1 MTVLWLGSDPIPDQW
16 HSAPQSLVRAL
27 SPDDAHRALEQH
39 LPDVIVVGEAEW
51 AQEWVRVFPR
61 DTRPAIVALGFGART
76 IAALADDWMLPTQ
89 SSSELAE
96 RLRIASLRARHRRR
110 LARRAM
116 IDPLTSLP
124 NRRAAICGIL
134 RGAARAKRDGSALSL
149 VLIDLDDFKS
159 VNEQGGHEAGDR
171 VLRNVGAILGRI
183 VRTGELS
190 ARIGGDEF
198 AVVVVGRLAQ
208 AEATAQ
214 RVRAAL
220 RDSGISASVA
230 AGELEPR
237 EQLRALYR
245 RVDFLLKAKKDA
257 RRPMRNSGASRVL
270 RAGQPSANPNDTGT
284 MQGGASAAS
293 LER

>member
-16 HSAPQSLVRAL
+16 QSAQQSLVRVTSAE
-27 SPDDAHRALEQH
+27 DAHQALERH
-39 LPDVIVVGEAEW
+39 FPDIIVVGEAAW

-61 DTRPAIVALGFGART
+61 DTRPAIVALGFEARP
-76 IAALADDWMLPTQ
+76 IAALADDWMLPSQ
-89 SSSELAE
+89 SASELAE
-96 RLRIASLRARHRRR
+96 RLRIALLRARHRRR

-116 IDPLTSLP
+116 VDPLTNLP

-134 RGAARAKRDGSALSL
+134 RGAARARRDGSALSL

-159 VNEQGGHEAGDR
+159 VNERGGHEAGDR
-171 VLRNVGAILGRI
+171 VLRHVGAILSSI
-183 VRTGELS
+183 VRAGELS

-198 AVVVVGRLAQ
+198 AVVVVGGLPQ

-220 RDSGISASVA
+220 GDAGISASVA

-237 EQLRALYR
+237 EQLRELYR

-257 RRPMRNSGASRVL
+257 RRPMRNSGASRL
-270 RAGQPSANPNDTGT
+270 RVGRPSFDGNDTWVQT
-284 MQGGASAAS
+284 SASAAS
-293 LER
+293 LKR